1 MMTVD
6 AKKEDFMMRRKAEE
20 DFMMRRKAAIAL
32 LLAVLLLITP
42 AAGGAFNNEAA
53 AQSDIQ
59 IVVRGTDL
67 ALSTPAFIESGKT
80 VVPLREIAEALGA
93 EVGYDTGANG
103 KQTVTLK
110 RADRTAALMIGS
122 AQMTANGKPV
132 RLDAPARLLG
142 AVTMVPLRAL
152 SEALGAVVT
161 WDSVKRIVTIDDPA
175 ELPTIGSA
183 EMLREIMESA
193 FAQGGNHMLY
203 GSKAEATASADS
215 GRAEAASSSAS
226 SNEADYSQTNVQVN
240 GVDEADWAKTDGRF
254 IYQLSGS
261 RVLITDI
268 ADPAKP
274 KLAAKLEYA
283 QKDGFYPQELYV
295 DDKRLVV
302 IGQHQVSLP
311 YDAPADGGDQP
322 VSSEAVGSTAASS
335 EGSAEIAA
343 SSDAKRGMPIA
354 SRTTVKTL
362 IYELN
367 AAGQPK
373 LIRETEQE
381 GSYISSRKMGSS
393 LYIVTNKYNNSYA
406 IYEKGDNANTDLA
419 RSFEPVYSDSAAS
432 KEMMFLPLDK
442 IRYFPES
449 PDTSMLLVG
458 ALDLDAPEQPLQV
471 SGYLGSGQTIYASE
485 KHLYVA
491 IAKNVATGDTYRQET
506 QIHKF
511 RLDQGRVVYIGAGS
525 VPGTILNQFSM
536 DEHNG
541 FFRIAVTKG
550 DMWASGEAGSTNNLY
565 VLDEKLSTIG
575 KLEGLAPG
583 ERIYSV
589 RFMGGRAYMVTF
601 RNVDPLFVIDLHNP
615 AKPAVL
621 GQLKIPGYSD
631 YLHPYDETHII
642 GFGKET
648 IELPSKGM
656 SADETM
662 AFYQGMKIALFDV
675 SDVTHPKEKF
685 KEVIGDRGTHSELLY
700 DHKALLFSKDKG
712 LLAFPVEVLEIKNK
726 KKLESNNLPAYGE
739 FAYQG
744 AYVYRIDLQ
753 KGFTLRG
760 RITHL
765 TAGDL
770 AKSGQYGFD
779 YTKTVRRILYA
790 GNTLYTLSDHMLK
803 ANDLSS
809 LKERGALTYPAQR
822 DQVRS
827 DGPQVEVLPMP
838 ISTR

>member
-1 MMTVD
+1 
-6 AKKEDFMMRRKAEE
+6 MMRK
-20 DFMMRRKAAIAL
+20 KAAIAL
-32 LLAVLLLITP
+32 LLAVLLLISP
-42 AAGGAFNNEAA
+42 AAGGVFNNEAA

-59 IVVRGTDL
+59 IVVRGAVL
-67 ALSTPAFIESGKT
+67 ALSAPAFIERGKT
-80 VVPLREIAEALGA
+80 IVPLREIAEGLDA
-93 EVGYDTGANG
+93 EVGYDAGGEG

-110 RADRTAALMIGS
+110 RADRTAALTIGS

-142 AVTMVPLRAL
+142 GVTMVPLRAL
-152 SEALGAVVT
+152 SEALGAVVA

-183 EMLREIMESA
+183 EKLREIMKTA
-193 FAQGGNHMLY
+193 FAQGGNHLLY
-203 GSKAEATASADS
+203 GVVEEKAVATADSGEAEAT
-215 GRAEAASSSAS
+215 SSSAP
-226 SNEADYSQTNVQVN
+226 SNEADYSQTNVQVE

-274 KLAAKLEYA
+274 KLVAKLEYA

-295 DDKRLVV
+295 DDKQLVV
-302 IGQHQVSLP
+302 IGQHHISLP
-311 YDAPADGGDQP
+311 YDAPASGGDQP
-322 VSSEAVGSTAASS
+322 VRSD
-335 EGSAEIAA
+335 GSADIAA
-343 SSDAKRGMPIA
+343 SSDAKRGIGMPVPT
-354 SRTTVKTL
+354 RTMVKTF

-373 LIRETEQE
+373 LVRETEQE
-381 GSYISSRKMGSS
+381 GSYISSRKIGSA
-393 LYIVTNKYNNSYA
+393 LYIVTNKYNYTYA
-406 IYEKGDNANTDLA
+406 IYEKGDSGSNNASTDLA

-432 KEMMFLPLDK
+432 KEMMSLPLDK

-458 ALDLDAPEQPLQV
+458 ALDLDASEQPLQV

-491 IAKNVATGDTYRQET
+491 IAKHVATGDTYRQET

-525 VPGTILNQFSM
+525 VPGAILNQFSM
-536 DEHNG
+536 DDHDG

-589 RFMGGRAYMVTF
+589 RFMGSRAYMVTF
-601 RNVDPLFVIDLHNP
+601 RNVDPLFAIDLRNP

-631 YLHPYDETHII
+631 YLHPYDENHII

-675 SDVTHPKEKF
+675 SDVSHPKEKF

-700 DHKALLFSKDKG
+700 NHKALLFSKDKG
-712 LLAFPVEVLEIKNK
+712 LLAFPVEVMEIKNK
-726 KKLESNNLPAYGE
+726 EKLDSNNIPAYGE
-739 FAYQG
+739 FTYQG
-744 AYVYRIDLQ
+744 AYVYHINLQ

-765 TAGDL
+765 TADDL

-779 YTKTVRRILYA
+779 YTKSVRRILYA
-790 GNTLYTLSDHMLK
+790 GNTLYTLSEHMLK

-809 LKERGALTYPAQR
+809 LKERGALKYPAQPE
-822 DQVRS
+822 QISVYPE
-827 DGPQVEVLPMP
+827 GTPVEPMPMP
-838 ISTR
+838 ITIQ

>member
-1 MMTVD
+1 
-6 AKKEDFMMRRKAEE
+6 MRK
-20 DFMMRRKAAIAL
+20 KAAIAL
-32 LLAVLLLITP
+32 LLAVLLLISP
-42 AAGGAFNNEAA
+42 AGGGVFNNGAA

-59 IVVRGTDL
+59 IVVRGAVL
-67 ALSTPAFIESGKT
+67 ALSAPAFIESGKT
-80 VVPLREIAEALGA
+80 IVPLREIAEALDA
-93 EVGYDTGANG
+93 EVGYDAGAEG
-103 KQTVTLK
+103 KQTVTLT
-110 RADRTAALMIGS
+110 RADRMASITIGS
-122 AQMTANGKPV
+122 AQMTANSKPV
-132 RLDAPARLLG
+132 HLDAPARLLG
-142 AVTMVPLRAL
+142 GVTMVPLRAL
-152 SEALGAVVT
+152 SEALGAVVA

-183 EMLREIMESA
+183 DKLREIMESA
-193 FAQGGNHMLY
+193 FALGINNAMDGVA
-203 GSKAEATASADS
+203 KTEVAATADS
-215 GRAEAASSSAS
+215 SEAAAPTSSAP
-226 SNEADYSQTNVQVN
+226 SNEADYSNTNVQVE
-240 GVDEADWAKTDGRF
+240 GVDEADWAKTDGHF

-274 KLAAKLEYA
+274 KLVAKLEYA
-283 QKDGFYPQELYV
+283 QKNSFYPQELYV
-295 DDKRLVV
+295 DDKQLVV
-302 IGQHQVSLP
+302 IGQRHVSLP
-311 YDAPADGGDQP
+311 YDAPASGGDQT
-322 VSSEAVGSTAASS
+322 VSS
-335 EGSAEIAA
+335 EGSADIAA
-343 SSDAKRGMPIA
+343 SSDAKRGIGMPFP
-354 SRTTVKTL
+354 SRTMVKTF

-373 LIRETEQE
+373 LVRETEQE
-381 GSYISSRKMGSS
+381 GSYISSRKIASA
-393 LYIVTNKYNNSYA
+393 LYIVTNKYNYTYA
-406 IYEKGDNANTDLA
+406 IYEKGDSGGDKASTDLA

-432 KEMMFLPLDK
+432 KEMMSLPLDK

-458 ALDLDAPEQPLQV
+458 ALDLDASEQPLQV

-491 IAKNVATGDTYRQET
+491 IPKYVATGDTYRQET

-511 RLDQGRVVYIGAGS
+511 RLDQGRVVYIGAGL
-525 VPGTILNQFSM
+525 VPGAILNQFSM
-536 DEHNG
+536 DEHDG

-550 DMWASGEAGSTNNLY
+550 DMWASGEASSTNNLY
-565 VLDEKLSTIG
+565 VLDEKLSTID

-589 RFMGGRAYMVTF
+589 RFMGSRAYMVTF
-601 RNVDPLFVIDLHNP
+601 RNVDPLFAIDLRNP

-631 YLHPYDETHII
+631 YLHPYDENHII

-656 SADETM
+656 STDETM

-675 SDVTHPKEKF
+675 SDVSHPKEKF
-685 KEVIGDRGTHSELLY
+685 KEVIGDRGTHSALLY

-712 LLAFPVEVLEIKNK
+712 LLAFPVEVMEIKNK
-726 KKLESNNLPAYGE
+726 EKLDSNNIPAYGE

-744 AYVYRIDLQ
+744 AYVYHVDLQ

-760 RITHL
+760 KITHL
-765 TAGDL
+765 TADDL

-779 YTKTVRRILYA
+779 YTKSVRRILYA
-790 GNTLYTLSDHMLK
+790 GNTLYTLSEHMLK

-809 LKERGALTYPAQR
+809 LKERGALKYPAQ
-822 DQVRS
+822 
-827 DGPQVEVLPMP
+827 PL
-838 ISTR
+838 

>member
-1 MMTVD
+1 
-6 AKKEDFMMRRKAEE
+6 
-20 DFMMRRKAAIAL
+20 MMRRKAAIAM

-42 AAGGAFNNEAA
+42 AAGGVFNNDAA

-59 IVVRGTDL
+59 IVVRGAVL
-67 ALSTPAFIESGKT
+67 ALSAPAFIESGNT
-80 VVPLREIAEALGA
+80 IVPLREIAEALDA
-93 EVGYDTGANG
+93 EVEYNAVSEG

-110 RADRTAALMIGS
+110 RADRTAVLTIGS
-122 AQMTANGKPV
+122 AQMTANNKPV

-142 AVTMVPLRAL
+142 GVTMVPLRAL
-152 SEALGAVVT
+152 SEALGAVVA

-183 EMLREIMESA
+183 EKLREIMESA
-193 FAQGGNHMLY
+193 VALGVDDAMDGVAKAEVAATADSR
-203 GSKAEATASADS
+203 GAEAT
-215 GRAEAASSSAS
+215 SSSTP
-226 SNEADYSQTNVQVN
+226 SNEADYSKTNVQVD

-261 RVLITDI
+261 RVLITEI

-274 KLAAKLEYA
+274 KLVAKLEYA

-295 DDKRLVV
+295 DDKQLVV
-302 IGQHQVSLP
+302 IGQHHVSLP
-311 YDAPADGGDQP
+311 YDAPAGGGDQP
-322 VSSEAVGSTAASS
+322 ASGGAVSS
-335 EGSAEIAA
+335 EGSTGIAA
-343 SSDAKRGMPIA
+343 SSDAKRGMPVPT
-354 SRTTVKTL
+354 RTTVKTF

-373 LIRETEQE
+373 LVRETEQE
-381 GSYISSRKMGSS
+381 GSYISSRKIGSA
-393 LYIVTNKYNNSYA
+393 LYIVTNKINYTYG
-406 IYEKGDNANTDLA
+406 IYENGDSGSDYANKDLA
-419 RSFEPVYSDSAAS
+419 RSFEPLYSDSAAS
-432 KEMMFLPLDK
+432 KEMMSLPLDK

-458 ALDLDAPEQPLQV
+458 AFDLDASEQPLQV

-491 IAKNVATGDTYRQET
+491 IPKYVANGDTYTYRQET

-511 RLDQGRVVYIGAGS
+511 RLDQGRVVYIGAGL
-525 VPGTILNQFSM
+525 VPGAILNQFSM
-536 DEHNG
+536 DEHDG

-589 RFMGGRAYMVTF
+589 RFMGSRAYMVTF
-601 RNVDPLFVIDLHNP
+601 RNVDPLFAIDLRNP

-631 YLHPYDETHII
+631 YLHPYDENHII

-675 SDVTHPKEKF
+675 SDVSHPKEKF

-712 LLAFPVEVLEIKNK
+712 LLAFPVEVMEIKNK
-726 KKLESNNLPAYGE
+726 EKLDTNNIPAYGQ
-739 FAYQG
+739 FSYQG
-744 AYVYRIDLQ
+744 AYVYHIDMQ

-765 TAGDL
+765 TADDL

-779 YTKTVRRILYA
+779 YTKSVRRILYA
-790 GNTLYTLSDHMLK
+790 GNTLYTLSEHMLK

-809 LKERGALTYPAQR
+809 LKERGALKYPSQP
-822 DQVRS
+822 DQVS
-827 DGPQVEVLPMP
+827 VYPDGTPVEPLPMP
-838 ISTR
+838 VTIQ

>member
-1 MMTVD
+1 
-6 AKKEDFMMRRKAEE
+6 
-20 DFMMRRKAAIAL
+20 MMRRKAAIAL

-42 AAGGAFNNEAA
+42 AAGGVFNNEAA

-59 IVVRGTDL
+59 IVVRGAVL
-67 ALSTPAFIESGKT
+67 ALSAPAFIESGKT
-80 VVPLREIAEALGA
+80 IVPLREIAEALDA
-93 EVGYDTGANG
+93 EVGYDTGAEG

-110 RADRTAALMIGS
+110 RADRTAVLTIGS
-122 AQMTANGKPV
+122 AQMTANNKPV

-142 AVTMVPLRAL
+142 GVTMVPLRAL
-152 SEALGAVVT
+152 SEALGAVVA

-175 ELPTIGSA
+175 ELPTIDSA
-183 EMLREIMESA
+183 EKLREIMESA
-193 FAQGGNHMLY
+193 AALGVNNAMDGVA
-203 GSKAEATASADS
+203 KAEVAATADS
-215 GRAEAASSSAS
+215 GEAAAPSSSAPA
-226 SNEADYSQTNVQVN
+226 NEADYSATNVQVE

-261 RVLITDI
+261 RVLITSI
-268 ADPAKP
+268 SDPAKP
-274 KLAAKLEYA
+274 KLVAKLEYA

-295 DDKRLVV
+295 DDKQLVV
-302 IGQHQVSLP
+302 IGQHQVILP
-311 YDAPADGGDQP
+311 NDAPAGGDQP
-322 VSSEAVGSTAASS
+322 VISEAVGS
-335 EGSAEIAA
+335 EGSAGITAP
-343 SSDAKRGMPIA
+343 SDAKRGIGMPVS
-354 SRTTVKTL
+354 SRTTVKTF

-373 LIRETEQE
+373 LVRETEQE
-381 GSYISSRKMGSS
+381 GSYISSRKIGSA
-393 LYIVTNKYNNSYA
+393 LYIVTNKYNYTYA
-406 IYEKGDNANTDLA
+406 IYEKGDNGSDNASTDLA
-419 RSFEPVYSDSAAS
+419 RSFEPLYSDSAAS
-432 KEMMFLPLDK
+432 KEMMSLPLDK

-458 ALDLDAPEQPLQV
+458 ALDLAASEQPLQV

-491 IAKNVATGDTYRQET
+491 IAKYVATGDTYRQET

-525 VPGTILNQFSM
+525 VPGAILNQFSM

-589 RFMGGRAYMVTF
+589 RFMGSRAYLVTF
-601 RNVDPLFVIDLHNP
+601 RNVDPLFAIDLRNP

-631 YLHPYDETHII
+631 YLHPFDENHII

-648 IELPSKGM
+648 VELPSKGM

-675 SDVTHPKEKF
+675 SDVSHPKEKF
-685 KEVIGDRGTHSELLY
+685 KEVIGDRGTHSDLLY
-700 DHKALLFSKDKG
+700 DHKALLFSKEKG
-712 LLAFPVEVLEIKNK
+712 LLAFPVEVMEIKNK
-726 KKLESNNLPAYGE
+726 EKLDSNNIPAYGE
-739 FAYQG
+739 FTYQG
-744 AYVYRIDLQ
+744 AYVYHIDLQ

-765 TAGDL
+765 TADDL

-779 YTKTVRRILYA
+779 YTKSVRRVLYA
-790 GNTLYTLSDHMLK
+790 GNTLYTLSEHMLK

-809 LKERGALTYPAQR
+809 LKERGALKYPAPPE
-822 DQVRS
+822 QVS
-827 DGPQVEVLPMP
+827 VYPDGIPVEPMPMP
-838 ISTR
+838 ITIQ